1 MYNRDGRRVVV
12 LRYRPLTNRKGRE
25 YEEDSVR
32 TAGSPDAAQRYRLR
46 SRRQRLRYGKGTQ
59 AEETGSETE
68 TDNSLICDLP
78 KDLNYGGDEVTIIYA
93 KASGREDELVSEGLG
108 NGTVSD
114 AVYERNQ
121 MVETQLKI
129 KFALVAEDGLNV
141 ASKVDTDIKSSSGK
155 PEFDI
160 VVNGTYMAVTPAI
173 EGKYKNLSALNNI
186 DTGKSY
192 WTQGYNNLTTFT
204 ASNRQF
210 LASGPIAIS
219 MFRLMFLT
227 IYNRT
232 VMDNNKKEDL
242 YDVVMRGEWTLD
254 YQYNLIKG
262 MYVDSGDNK
271 RTDDDTYGFITGDII
286 SMDPYMVSTGVP
298 LITKDAETRELTF
311 NADAQ
316 KELTEVVDAVQKLV
330 HDEGTYL
337 FKTADKDDVGKNYIV
352 EAFAKGKSMM
362 ATLMFWNM
370 EHNIEQLATLTYG
383 IAPIPKFSKTQ
394 EYRSY
399 VQDQVSSFGISAG
412 VGGDD
417 RSEEL
422 AAVLGKE
429 TIDTYN
435 TGESRGRET
444 SHSLNYQKLGKE
456 LMSQDE
462 LAVMDGGKC
471 ILQLRGV
478 RPFLSDKYDI
488 TKHPNFKYTADA
500 DDKNAFD
507 IEAFLSARLKL
518 KPNEVCDVYEVDTK
532 GA

>member
-1 MYNRDGRRVVV
+1 MKKMLCALLAALMLLSATACG
-12 LRYRPLTNRKGRE
+12 TG
-25 YEEDSVR
+25 DS
-32 TAGSPDAAQRYRLR
+32 GSGTEKAT
-46 SRRQRLRYGKGTQ
+46 GTQ

-141 ASKVDTDIKSSSGK
+141 ASKVDTDIKTSSGK

-271 RTDDDTYGFITGDII
+271 RTDDDTYGFITGDTI

-316 KELTEVVDAVQKLV
+316 KKLTEVVDAVQKLV

-422 AAVLGKE
+422 AAVLE
-429 TIDTYN
+429 AMAYHSYN
-435 TGESRGRET
+435 
-444 SHSLNYQKLGKE
+444 
-456 LMSQDE
+456 
-462 LAVMDGGKC
+462 
-471 ILQLRGV
+471 IV
-478 RPFLSDKYDI
+478 RPAYYTNTLSTRYMQDPQSEEI
-488 TKHPNFKYTADA
+488 LNLIFKSLS
-500 DDKNAFD
+500 FD
-507 IEAFLSARLKL
+507 FSQTCSNILSGSCLRDMMRPIMSGNRNTVSSQMRSWGRSVPKRLQKI
-518 KPNEVCDVYEVDTK
+518 NEDLEKMDSN
-532 GA
+532 